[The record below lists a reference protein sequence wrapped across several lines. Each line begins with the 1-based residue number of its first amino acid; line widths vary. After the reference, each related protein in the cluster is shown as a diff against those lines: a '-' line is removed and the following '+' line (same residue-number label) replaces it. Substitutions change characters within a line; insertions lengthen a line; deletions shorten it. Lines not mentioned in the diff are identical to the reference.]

1 MNNHSRW
8 IKYEEDREAGAE
20 RWGKAHISSLSFHA
34 LINLRLCLEKGK
46 RRQRRTARF
55 AKYSTRYFHFSGV
68 FILDLEATNMTEVVY
83 RIVEELNIDGAIEEE
98 QKSEIMRVLLYKH
111 KYVSDHH
118 GSGHHGHH
126 GKRLR
131 LRVRRREETTF

>member
-1 MNNHSRW
+1 MDELRGDEWVEQARW

-20 RWGKAHISSLSFHA
+20 RWGKAHISSLSFHE
-34 LINLRLCLEKGK
+34 LINLRLCLEK
-46 RRQRRTARF
+46 
-55 AKYSTRYFHFSGV
+55 GV
-68 FILDLEATNMTEVVY
+68 FILDLEATNMTEVMY

-118 GSGHHGHH
+118 HGPGHHGHH
-126 GKRLR
+126 GEGTGHHFNDENIPKFLYE
-131 LRVRRREETTF
+131 LGIHT

>member
-1 MNNHSRW
+1 MPV
-8 IKYEEDREAGAE
+8 
-20 RWGKAHISSLSFHA
+20 L
-34 LINLRLCLEKGK
+34 L
-46 RRQRRTARF
+46 
-55 AKYSTRYFHFSGV
+55 GV

-118 GSGHHGHH
+118 GSHDRHGHH
-126 GKRLR
+126 GEGDSDLALQGDWVGLTLICDVAQYYLVNQPGNPPKSKSN
-131 LRVRRREETTF
+131 

>member
-1 MNNHSRW
+1 MIGIFGSVL
-8 IKYEEDREAGAE
+8 DVPCMP
-20 RWGKAHISSLSFHA
+20 L
-34 LINLRLCLEKGK
+34 LL
-46 RRQRRTARF
+46 
-55 AKYSTRYFHFSGV
+55 GV

-118 GSGHHGHH
+118 HGSHDRHGHH
-126 GKRLR
+126 GEGDSDFALQGDWVG
-131 LRVRRREETTF
+131 LTLICDVAQYCLVNQPGNSQPCY

>member
-1 MNNHSRW
+1 
-8 IKYEEDREAGAE
+8 
-20 RWGKAHISSLSFHA
+20 
-34 LINLRLCLEKGK
+34 
-46 RRQRRTARF
+46 
-55 AKYSTRYFHFSGV
+55 
-68 FILDLEATNMTEVVY
+68 MTEVVY

-118 GSGHHGHH
+118 GPGHHGHH

-131 LRVRRREETTF
+131 LRVKRREETTSF